1 MDMFNSDEN
10 PTMIAANTFNS
21 IVQQIQASN
30 LNFQIMLSPFTVN
43 ISVKKTPTIDKS
55 GIPLLVRT
63 SIRPKDDSVD
73 EMAAL
78 KEKNL
83 KLENELVQIKHE
95 YEY

>member
-1 MDMFNSDEN
+1 
-10 PTMIAANTFNS
+10 
-21 IVQQIQASN
+21 
-30 LNFQIMLSPFTVN
+30 MLSPFTVN

-95 YEY
+95 YKY

>member
-1 MDMFNSDEN
+1 MFNSDEN